1 MKKETPKKVRNA
13 AIWPEGT
20 KLSTAIFQLPT
31 AEKTRA
37 VVAARRLG
45 LNFSEFARAALS
57 EKANGGKIC
66 VCSETPFTPE
76 SAGKK

>member
-1 MKKETPKKVRNA
+1 MKEPTPKKPRNA

-37 VVAARRLG
+37 LVAARRLG
-45 LNFSEFARAALS
+45 LNFSEFARAALA
-57 EKANGGKIC
+57 EKADKSS
-66 VCSETPFTPE
+66 V
-76 SAGKK
+76 